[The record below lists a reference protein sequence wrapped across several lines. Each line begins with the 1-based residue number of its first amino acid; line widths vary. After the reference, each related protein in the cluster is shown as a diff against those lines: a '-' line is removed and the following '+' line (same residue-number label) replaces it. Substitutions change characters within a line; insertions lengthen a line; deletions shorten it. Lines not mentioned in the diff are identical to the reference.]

1 LPVAKACGGG
11 SRVAPQAAASILTRN
26 GAPSPPALSSARSRS
41 GVHGCNDSIAERARR
56 KSLCGASTTTLVSV
70 GLWIV
75 VIWPWRTP
83 TAS

>member
-1 LPVAKACGGG
+1 LPVAKACGDGMLT
-11 SRVAPQAAASILTRN
+11 PQAVN
-26 GAPSPPALSSARSRS
+26 FHPDPQWAPSPPALSSARSRS
-41 GVHGCNDSIAERARR
+41 GVHGCNDSIAEPARR